1 MPVRGLPQP
10 NRPTLTPRNPN
21 WAHAGTVSLFEREG
35 FVIVGRPSE
44 KYVVMQREV

>member
-1 MPVRGLPQP
+1 
-10 NRPTLTPRNPN
+10 
-21 WAHAGTVSLFEREG
+21 VSLFEREG